1 MNAEEVV
8 LELILNIVYCD
19 RILIMICTCPS
30 YIKGAEKMK
39 FDKAE
44 ISGLLVL
51 FIGVGL
57 LAFTFLNAYW
67 LLTADVGIVAT
78 QDLIAAFG
86 KAVAPLMATVIH
98 VMYLGIMG
106 WIGSLLTLRG
116 ISLLVHPKPMVAQ
129 PTPIPEQPAT
139 TRVVERQPPA
149 KVPEQQPAAKP
160 EAKPKEEPREEPEKK
175 PETGIT
181 IEVRPPQETKETPQ
195 KPAQPQQPNRQSEQ

>member
-1 MNAEEVV
+1 
-8 LELILNIVYCD
+8 
-19 RILIMICTCPS
+19 
-30 YIKGAEKMK
+30 MK

-67 LLTADVGIVAT
+67 LLSADVGLIPT
-78 QDLIAAFG
+78 QDLVAAFG
-86 KAVAPLMATVIH
+86 TVIAPLIATVIH

-116 ISLLVHPKPMVAQ
+116 IPLLTHAKPTDAQ
-129 PTPIPEQPAT
+129 PTPAFKQSVT
-139 TRVVERQPPA
+139 TQ
-149 KVPEQQPAAKP
+149 AAEH
-160 EAKPKEEPREEPEKK
+160 EAKPKEESKKK

-181 IEVRPPQETKETPQ
+181 IEVRPSQETTETQQ
-195 KPAQPQQPNRQSEQ
+195 KSSQPRQPQRQTEQ